1 MKRRKL
7 DAEARMSAAIFTGKV
22 IIFAIGVWRYAL

>member
-7 DAEARMSAAIFTGKV
+7 DAEARVTAAIFTGQV
-22 IIFAIGVWRYAL
+22 VIFAIGVWRYAL

>member
-7 DAEARMSAAIFTGKV
+7 DAEARTSAAIFAGQI